1 MQTSHAADPH
11 KRSTQEAEEH
21 MSLRV
26 SGKNM
31 NIGDALREH
40 VQTKLTTAGSKYFD
54 GKLTGHVTIA
64 PEGSGFRA
72 DCTLH
77 LPSGVTLQA
86 DGRAQEPYACFDQAA
101 DRIEKRLRRYKSR
114 LKGHKHPPVDMGV
127 EPGAVGGTVAS
138 YVLEAMD
145 EEQDAPHESEFSPTV
160 IAETSTRLG
169 AMTIAAAVMEL
180 DLTGV
185 TVLPFR
191 HAATGRVN
199 IIYRRNDGNIGWLDP
214 TVEEKSGAAR

>member
-1 MQTSHAADPH
+1 MT
-11 KRSTQEAEEH
+11 
-21 MSLRV
+21 LRV

-31 NIGDALREH
+31 NIGEALRTH
-40 VQTKLTTAGSKYFD
+40 VQTKLSAVASKYFD
-54 GKLTGHVTIA
+54 GALTGHVTIA

-101 DRIEKRLRRYKSR
+101 ERIEKLLRRYKSR
-114 LKGHKHPPVDMGV
+114 IKGHKHSGTDN
-127 EPGAVGGTVAS
+127 GAAETVAS

-145 EEQDAPHESEFSPTV
+145 EERDAPTEHEYSPTV
-160 IAETSTRLG
+160 IAETTTRLD
-169 AMTIAAAVMEL
+169 AMTIAAAVIEL

-214 TVEEKSGAAR
+214 TGDQKQEAAQ

>member
-1 MQTSHAADPH
+1 MP
-11 KRSTQEAEEH
+11 
-21 MSLRV
+21 LRV

-31 NIGDALREH
+31 NIGEALREH
-40 VQTKLTTAGSKYFD
+40 VQAKLSAVAGKYFD
-54 GKLTGHVTIA
+54 GSIGGHVTIA

-77 LPSGVTLQA
+77 LGTGVTLQA
-86 DGRAQEPYACFDQAA
+86 DGRAQEPYASFDQAA
-101 DRIEKRLRRYKSR
+101 DRVEKRLRRYKSR
-114 LKGHKHPPVDMGV
+114 LKGHKHSPAEAAG
-127 EPGAVGGTVAS
+127 ETVAS
-138 YVLEAMD
+138 YVLEAPD
-145 EEQDAPHESEFSPTV
+145 EEAEAPVEGDFSPTV
-160 IAETSTRLG
+160 IAETMTRLG

-180 DLTGV
+180 DMTGV

-214 TVEEKSGAAR
+214 TGEDRAQAAG

>member
-1 MQTSHAADPH
+1 
-11 KRSTQEAEEH
+11 

-31 NIGDALREH
+31 NIGEALRTH
-40 VQTKLTTAGSKYFD
+40 VQSRLSTAASKYFD
-54 GKLTGHVTIA
+54 GALTGHVTIA
-64 PEGSGFRA
+64 PEGSGFRT
-72 DCTLH
+72 DCTIH
-77 LPSGVTLQA
+77 LGSGVTLQA

-101 DRIEKRLRRYKSR
+101 ERIEKRLRRYKSR
-114 LKGHKHPPVDMGV
+114 LKGHNKHAVVD
-127 EPGAVGGTVAS
+127 GAGETVAS

-145 EEQDAPHESEFSPTV
+145 EERDAPAEHEFSPTV

-180 DLTGV
+180 DMTGV

-191 HAATGRVN
+191 HAATGRIN
-199 IIYRRNDGNIGWLDP
+199 IIYRRADGNIGWLDP
-214 TVEEKSGAAR
+214 TSDQKQGNAQ

>member
-1 MQTSHAADPH
+1 
-11 KRSTQEAEEH
+11 

-31 NIGDALREH
+31 NIGEALRVH
-40 VQTKLTTAGSKYFD
+40 VQGKVAAAVGKYFD
-54 GKLTGHVTIA
+54 GEPSGHVTIA

-77 LPSGVTLQA
+77 LKNGVTVQA

-101 DRIEKRLRRYKSR
+101 ERIEKRLRRYKSR
-114 LKGHKHPPVDMGV
+114 LKERKHDRT
-127 EPGAVGGTVAS
+127 EAGGMTVAS
-138 YVLEAMD
+138 YILEAPD
-145 EEQDAPHESEFSPTV
+145 EETDAPAEHEFAPTV
-160 IAETSTRLG
+160 IAEANTQLG

-180 DLTGV
+180 DMTGV

-214 TVEEKSGAAR
+214 AGDDKAKASS

>member
-1 MQTSHAADPH
+1 MT
-11 KRSTQEAEEH
+11 
-21 MSLRV
+21 LRV

-31 NIGDALREH
+31 NIGEALRTH
-40 VQTKLTTAGSKYFD
+40 VQTKLSAAAAKYFE
-54 GKLTGHVTIA
+54 GALTGHVTIA

-101 DRIEKRLRRYKSR
+101 ERIEKRLRRYKGR
-114 LKGHKHPPVDMGV
+114 IKGHKHGGTDN
-127 EPGAVGGTVAS
+127 GAAETVAS

-145 EEQDAPHESEFSPTV
+145 EERDAPAEHEYSPTV
-160 IAETSTRLG
+160 IAETTTRLD
-169 AMTIAAAVMEL
+169 AMTIAAAVIEL

-214 TVEEKSGAAR
+214 TGDQKQGVAQ

>member
-1 MQTSHAADPH
+1 
-11 KRSTQEAEEH
+11 

-40 VQTKLTTAGSKYFD
+40 VQTRLGAASAKYFD
-54 GKLTGHVTIA
+54 GSVSGHVTIA

-77 LPSGVTLQA
+77 LGSGISLQA

-101 DRIEKRLRRYKSR
+101 ERIEKRLRRYKTR
-114 LKGHKHPPVDMGV
+114 IKGQKKAP
-127 EPGAVGGTVAS
+127 ASGGETAS
-138 YVLEAMD
+138 YYVLEAID
-145 EEQDAPHESEFSPTV
+145 EEREAPAETEFSPTV
-160 IAETSTRLG
+160 IAETIKRLDS
-169 AMTIAAAVMEL
+169 MTIAAAVMEL
-180 DLTGV
+180 DMTGV

-199 IIYRRNDGNIGWLDP
+199 IIYRRGDGNIGWLDP
-214 TVEEKSGAAR
+214 TGEQQQGA

>member
-1 MQTSHAADPH
+1 
-11 KRSTQEAEEH
+11 

-31 NIGDALREH
+31 NIGEALRTH
-40 VQTKLTTAGSKYFD
+40 VQGKLAAAAGKYFD
-54 GKLTGHVTIA
+54 GEPSGHVTIA

-77 LPSGVTLQA
+77 LKNGVTVQA

-101 DRIEKRLRRYKSR
+101 DRIEKRLRRYKGR
-114 LKGHKHPPVDMGV
+114 IKERKYDKAEAGGV
-127 EPGAVGGTVAS
+127 TVAS
-138 YVLEAMD
+138 YVLEALD
-145 EEQDAPHESEFSPTV
+145 EETEAPAEQDYAPTV
-160 IAETSTRLG
+160 IAETTTRLN

-180 DLTGV
+180 DMTGV

-191 HAATGRVN
+191 HAASGRVN
-199 IIYRRNDGNIGWLDP
+199 IIYRRSDGNIGWLDP
-214 TVEEKSGAAR
+214 AGEEKAKASN

>member
-1 MQTSHAADPH
+1 
-11 KRSTQEAEEH
+11 

-31 NIGDALREH
+31 NIGEALRVH
-40 VQTKLTTAGSKYFD
+40 VQGKVAAAVGKYFD
-54 GKLTGHVTIA
+54 GEPSGHVTIA

-77 LPSGVTLQA
+77 LKNGVTVQA

-101 DRIEKRLRRYKSR
+101 ERIEKRLRRYKSR
-114 LKGHKHPPVDMGV
+114 IKERKHEKADAGGV
-127 EPGAVGGTVAS
+127 MVAS
-138 YVLEAMD
+138 YVLEAPD
-145 EEQDAPHESEFSPTV
+145 EETDAPAEQDFAPTV

-180 DLTGV
+180 DMTGV

-199 IIYRRNDGNIGWLDP
+199 VIYRRSDGNIGWLDP
-214 TVEEKSGAAR
+214 AGEDKAKA